1 MTVTLA
7 VHPTERST
15 TCVPAIRV
23 VPAPR
28 SEPPSD
34 DELLAAGVDGPAMAA
49 PLLPFDLP
57 GSARKG
63 DRSRPALLRLL
74 GTAEPEAPGEAPP
87 PSPARAA
94 TRLFLA
100 TCVEVIGGFRP
111 MAQLRPL
118 CVPMR
123 FGDIATRLATHP
135 ATTPGSHTGAL
146 AYLTT
151 RTPIAGR
158 GTGGP
163 PRAPRNNQT
172 GPGNRTNVRRV
183 QICDI
188 GPGVAEV
195 ATVLSR
201 REEVW
206 AMALRFELHQ
216 DRWLCSLLEV
226 I

>member
-1 MTVTLA
+1 MTTTLA
-7 VHPTERST
+7 APTERPAA
-15 TCVPAIRV
+15 CVPAIRV

-34 DELLAAGVDGPAMAA
+34 DELRAAGVDGPPMGA

-57 GSARKG
+57 GSPPRS
-63 DRSRPALLRLL
+63 DRGRPALLRLS
-74 GTAEPEAPGEAPP
+74 GTAEPPVDSEAPP
-87 PSPARAA
+87 PSPARPA

-123 FGDIATRLATHP
+123 FGDIAARLATHP
-135 ATTPGSHTGAL
+135 ATTPGSGTGAL
-146 AYLTT
+146 AYLAG
-151 RTPIAGR
+151 RTPISGR
-158 GTGGP
+158 STGAP
-163 PRAPRNNQT
+163 PRTGRNNQT
-172 GPGNRTNVRRV
+172 GPGDRTRVRRV

-206 AMALRFELHQ
+206 AMALRFELHH